1 MDRKTFD
8 TTIISQRDSFF
19 RVAKSILQD
28 ADEASDVV
36 QDVLLKL
43 WEMREDL
50 LGVENPKAF
59 AFRSLRNRCLDIIKL
74 RKNESELDD
83 KNLDLSLNPYELIEI
98 SDAVN
103 FVQQLIESLPEMQR
117 SIIRM
122 RDVEGMEI
130 AEIADIMVMNENAI
144 YTNLSRA
151 RTKIKELMI
160 KHYNK

>member
-74 RKNESELDD
+74 RKNESDLDD
-83 KNLDLSLNPYELIEI
+83 KNLDLSLNPYEQIEI
-98 SDAVN
+98 SDAVK
-103 FVQQLIESLPEMQR
+103 FVHQLIESLPEMQR

-160 KHYNK
+160 KYYNK

>member
-8 TTIISQRDSFF
+8 KTIISQRDSFF

-50 LGVENPKAF
+50 LRVENPKAF

-74 RKNESELDD
+74 RKNESDLDD

-103 FVQQLIESLPEMQR
+103 FVQQLIESLPELQR